1 MDEEAMWKGIYD
13 KLQEIKS
20 QPPTEHDQQYVFV
33 QLKIIFF
40 VVRQYDLYIDFYPVA
55 CVYGM
60 LFLLNAADNSAF
72 YFFP

>member
-33 QLKIIFF
+33 VENCIFF
-40 VVRQYDLYIDFYPVA
+40 L
-55 CVYGM
+55 CVNM
-60 LFLLNAADNSAF
+60 LQIFELIFTL
-72 YFFP
+72 